1 MTAALTGELLIEGS
15 AQRGSGAAFHAFEAA
30 SQHPIAQP
38 VFHGASA
45 AEVDRACAL
54 ADEAFDAYRAVP
66 LEQRAAFLDDCAA
79 RIEALGDV
87 LIDRAMAETGL
98 PRARLEG
105 ERARTAGQLRMFA
118 ALVSS
123 GDALDV
129 RIEPALPERQPPR
142 TALRFWR
149 IGLGPVAVFG
159 ASNFPLAFSVA
170 GGDTASALA
179 AGCPVV
185 VKAHPAH
192 PGTSELVGRAVQ
204 QAVAAAGLPAGVFAL
219 LFDAG
224 HDVGAALVR
233 HPAIRA
239 VGFTGS
245 RTGGLALLRLAAAR
259 EEPIPVY
266 AEMSSVN
273 PNVLLPAALAL
284 RSESLARDFAAS
296 ATLGSGQ
303 FCTQPGL
310 MLGLAGEGFE
320 AFVAHAAREFN
331 AKAADVMLTD
341 GILGA
346 YERGI
351 ERLARHPQVTV
362 LARGEAAAGR
372 GRAALLRVR
381 AAELAADRSLGE
393 EVFGPGSLLVECTDI
408 AELTAVLRGLEGQ
421 LTITLHLEPAD
432 AGLARALLPLLERKA
447 GRLLVNGFPTGVEVC
462 DAMVHGGPFPA
473 TSDGR
478 STSVGT
484 AAIERFLRPVCYQN
498 FPDELLPA
506 ALRDANPLH
515 LRRRFAGR
523 PQPADAPA
531 GRSPDTDGGGQP
543 AG

>member
-1 MTAALTGELLIEGS
+1 MTTSLTGELLIDGR
-15 AQRGSGAAFHAFEAA
+15 ARRGTGAAFHAFDAA
-30 SQHPIAQP
+30 SNEPIEQP
-38 VFHGASA
+38 VFHGASLA
-45 AEVDRACAL
+45 DVERACAL
-54 ADEAFDAYRAVP
+54 AEEAFDGYRALP
-66 LEQRAAFLDDCAA
+66 PERRAAFLDDSAA
-79 RIEALGDV
+79 RIEALGDA
-87 LIDRAMAETGL
+87 LTERAMAETGL

-118 ALVSS
+118 SLVRS

-129 RIEPALPERQPPR
+129 RIEPALPARQPPR
-142 TALRFWR
+142 TELRFWR
-149 IGLGPVAVFG
+149 IGLGPVVVFG

-192 PGTSELVGRAVQ
+192 PGTSELVGRAIQ

-224 HDVGAALVR
+224 HDIGSALVT

-245 RTGGLALLRLAAAR
+245 RAGGLALLKLAAAR
-259 EEPIPVY
+259 REPIPVY

-273 PNVLLPAALAL
+273 PNVLLPAALAS
-284 RSESLARDFAAS
+284 RSATLARDFAAS
-296 ATLGSGQ
+296 ATLGNGQ
-303 FCTQPGL
+303 FCTNPGL
-310 MLGLAGEGFE
+310 VLGLAGEGFD
-320 AFVAHAAREFN
+320 AFAAHAAEAFD
-331 AKAADVMLTD
+331 AVPAGVMLTD

-351 ERLARHPQVTV
+351 ERLARHPHVTT
-362 LARGEAAAGR
+362 LARGAAAAGR
-372 GRAALLRVR
+372 ARATLLRVR
-381 AAELAADRSLGE
+381 ASELLIDGVLGE
-393 EVFGPGSLLVECTDI
+393 EVFGPSSLLVECADL
-408 AELTAVLRGLEGQ
+408 AELRAVLRGLEGQ
-421 LTITLHLEPAD
+421 LTITLHMDAAD
-432 AGLARALLPLLERKA
+432 TAIARELLPLLERKA
-447 GRLLVNGFPTGVEVC
+447 GRILANSFPTGVEVC

-498 FPDELLPA
+498 LPDDLLPD
-506 ALRDANPLH
+506 ALRDANPWH
-515 LRRRFAGR
+515 LRRRLAGR
-523 PQPADAPA
+523 PE
-531 GRSPDTDGGGQP
+531 
-543 AG
+543 

>member
-1 MTAALTGELLIEGS
+1 MTTALTGELLIDGR
-15 AQRGSGAAFHAFEAA
+15 AWRGTGTAFHAFDAA
-30 SQHPIAQP
+30 SHQPIAQP
-38 VFHGASA
+38 VFHGASPA
-45 AEVDRACAL
+45 DVDRACTL
-54 ADEAFDAYRAVP
+54 ADEAFDGYRALS

-79 RIEALGDV
+79 RIEALGEV
-87 LIDRAMAETGL
+87 LIERAVAETGL

-105 ERARTAGQLRMFA
+105 ERVRTAGQLRMFA
-118 ALVSS
+118 ALVRS

-129 RIEPALPERQPPR
+129 RIEPALPARQPPR
-142 TALRFWR
+142 TDLRFWR
-149 IGLGPVAVFG
+149 IGMGPVAVFG

-192 PGTSELVGRAVQ
+192 PGTSELVGRAIQ

-224 HDVGAALVR
+224 HEVGAALVG

-239 VGFTGS
+239 AGFTGS
-245 RTGGLALLRLAAAR
+245 RAGGLALARLAAAR
-259 EEPIPVY
+259 KEPIPVY

-273 PNVLLPAALAL
+273 PNVLLPAALAS

-296 ATLGSGQ
+296 ATLGHGQ
-303 FCTQPGL
+303 FCTNPGL

-320 AFVAHAAREFN
+320 AFAAHAAHEFN
-331 AKAADVMLTD
+331 ARPAGVMLTD

-351 ERLARHPQVTV
+351 ERLARHPQVAV
-362 LARGEAAAGR
+362 LARGEAMAGR
-372 GRAALLRVR
+372 GRAALLRVH
-381 AAELAADRSLGE
+381 AAALAADGSLGE
-393 EVFGPGSLLVECTDI
+393 EVFGPSSLLVECADI
-408 AELTAVLRGLEGQ
+408 AELLAVLRRLEGQ
-421 LTITLHLEPAD
+421 LTITLHMEPAD
-432 AGLARALLPLLERKA
+432 IELARPLLPLLERKA

-498 FPDELLPA
+498 FPDELLPT
-506 ALRDANPLH
+506 ALREGNPLH

-523 PQPADAPA
+523 SEQMDAATAHDAADN
-531 GRSPDTDGGGQP
+531 GGQG